1 MFFRENTRK
10 KALELNVFGFV
21 RNLQDGRVEAIIE
34 GEKDKVEKL
43 IEWMRE
49 GPGLARVD
57 NIEINFENY
66 QGMRKAFKK
75 YGIKIKIEK
84 NFGIPEIQADTCEEV
99 AEFSAKWTAEKIKK
113 PVLSG
118 DTGLF
123 VEALNGLP
131 GVYTSQF
138 HKKLGIERFMKLLKD
153 ETNRNAKLVYALSF
167 CEPNKDPITFSN
179 ITEGK
184 ITEKVNIVG
193 SFIDSIFI
201 PKGEK
206 EVIGIIRKKDPNKI
220 HMFFGNIEERFARWY
235 VKNKKDLL

>member
-1 MFFRENTRK
+1 MVIFFFTNNKRK
-10 KALELNVFGFV
+10 AE
-21 RNLQDGRVEAIIE
+21 
-34 GEKDKVEKL
+34 
-43 IEWMRE
+43 
-49 GPGLARVD
+49 
-57 NIEINFENY
+57 
-66 QGMRKAFKK
+66 GMRKAFKK